1 MGKGFL
7 GQGWGFPLQL
17 NTDGTLVTSSE
28 AQKIQ
33 ESIWIILT
41 TVPGERVMRED
52 FGCGIH
58 TLVFENTSVGF
69 AGRVAQEVTQSLIRW
84 EPRVDV
90 RGVDVTPDE
99 QEPGLML
106 ISIDYVIR
114 STNSR
119 FNLVYPFYTA

>member
-1 MGKGFL
+1 MAKGFL
-7 GQGWGFPLQL
+7 GQGWGFPV
-17 NTDGTLVTSSE
+17 TLDPQGAVITSSN

-58 TLVFENTSVGF
+58 TLVFENATAGF
-69 AGRVAQEVTQSLIRW
+69 AGRIAHEVTQALIRW
-84 EPRVDV
+84 EPRIDV
-90 RGVDVTPDE
+90 RGVEVTPDE
-99 QEPGLML
+99 NEPGLVL
-106 ISIDYVIR
+106 ISIDYLIR

-119 FNLVYPFYTA
+119 FNLVYPFYTP